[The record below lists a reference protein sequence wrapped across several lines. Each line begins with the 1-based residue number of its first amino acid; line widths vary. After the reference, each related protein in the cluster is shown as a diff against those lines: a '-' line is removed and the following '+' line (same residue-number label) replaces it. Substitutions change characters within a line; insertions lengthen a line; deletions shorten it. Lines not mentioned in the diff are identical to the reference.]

1 MYEDTPSYDWITK
14 ILVAAILGAYLV
26 AGIVLL
32 FYAVALG
39 IALFGDALLV
49 ALIFYFVLPRR
60 YQVFNTKLRI
70 VLGWPLGWDIP
81 LSTIR
86 QARAGHDSARW
97 IYRGVRL
104 AVSSGTVVEI
114 VRKKGWNVIISPSNR
129 ETFLERLNDVL
140 KAAQNS
146 Q

>member
-1 MYEDTPSYDWITK
+1 MYEDMPRYDRIIK
-14 ILVAAILGAYLV
+14 ILTVAILGTLLV
-26 AGIVLL
+26 GGIVLL
-32 FYAVALG
+32 FYAVPAS
-39 IALFGDALLV
+39 IALFGDTLLF
-49 ALIFYFVLPRR
+49 ALIFYFVRPIR

-86 QARAGHDSARW
+86 EGRAAPGRVRW
-97 IYRGVRL
+97 LYKGVRL
-104 AVSSGTVVEI
+104 ATSSETVVEI
-114 VRKKGWNVIISPSNR
+114 IRKKGMNVIISPSNR

-140 KAAQNS
+140 KAAQGS

>member
-1 MYEDTPSYDWITK
+1 MYEDMPKYDRITK
-14 ILVAAILGAYLV
+14 ILTAAILGTLLV

-32 FYAVALG
+32 FYAVPAS
-39 IALFGDALLV
+39 IALFGDTLLV
-49 ALIFYFVLPRR
+49 ALIFYFVRPRR

-70 VLGWPLGWDIP
+70 ILGWPFGWDIP

-86 QARAGHDSARW
+86 EARAAPDSARW
-97 IYRGVRL
+97 VYRGVRL

-129 ETFLERLNDVL
+129 ETFLERLNDVP
-140 KAAQNS
+140 KAA
-146 Q
+146 

>member
-1 MYEDTPSYDWITK
+1 
-14 ILVAAILGAYLV
+14 V
-26 AGIVLL
+26 AGIALV
-32 FYAVALG
+32 FYVVPAS
-39 IALFGDALLV
+39 IALFGDMLLV
-49 ALIFYFVLPRR
+49 GVIFYFVRPRR

-70 VLGWPLGWDIP
+70 LLGWPLGWDIP

-86 QARAGHDSARW
+86 EARAAHDSARW

-114 VRKKGWNVIISPSNR
+114 IRKKGWNVIISPSNR

-140 KAAQNS
+140 KATQDS
-146 Q
+146 R